1 MNIRRL
7 FAIAATTSCVAASS
21 LHADGFLLDQTA
33 RASGSADA
41 VVAQVND
48 PSAILFNPGALGL
61 LKKKKGVVLGITE
74 SELRPFQFQ
83 GLAPGAG
90 AGTTGE
96 QKTSLNTLPHAFLT
110 LPFGKRVVY
119 GLGAYNS
126 FRANTEWSNPDV
138 FSGRFLATRSQ
149 IESTDVTAA
158 AGLQVTPSFG
168 IGAGAI
174 YRTSKI
180 LLDRHIATVVSG
192 TSHDIATEAIKT
204 DSQSTTGWTAGMLLR
219 ASPSFAIGASYRSE
233 FTTTFKGAGKLTQVL
248 TGDSQLDQL
257 VAASFPFNTD
267 IAIQSQLSMPAQM
280 TGGLAFGSEPATFE
294 VDVTR
299 TNWKRMQQIV
309 FNFPN
314 NASLSTNY
322 PLNLKDTTDFRAGLK
337 YQFPTG
343 PIVRVGYAVE
353 KSPQPDETISPF
365 FAALG
370 RNTATLGFG
379 LDWLDLAVG
388 YSTFSK
394 RSVTTSLN
402 GFNGNYRG
410 NEWFFAMTA
419 TK

>member
-1 MNIRRL
+1 MHIRRL
-7 FAIAATTSCVAASS
+7 FAIAAATSCVAASS

-33 RASGSADA
+33 RASGAADA

-48 PSAILFNPGALGL
+48 PSAIFFNPGALAL
-61 LKKKKGVVLGITE
+61 MKKKKGVVLGITE

-96 QKTSLNTLPHAFLT
+96 QKNSRNSLPHAFLT

-126 FRANTEWSNPDV
+126 FRANTQWSTPDT
-138 FSGRFLATRSQ
+138 FSGRFLATQSQ
-149 IESTDVTAA
+149 IESTDVNAA
-158 AGLQVTPSFG
+158 AGVQVTPSFG

-180 LLDRHIATVVSG
+180 SLDRHIATVVSG
-192 TSHDIATEAIKT
+192 TQHDIASEAIKT

-219 ASPSFAIGASYRSE
+219 PSSSFAIGASYRSE
-233 FTTTFKGAGKLTQVL
+233 FTTTFKGAGRLTQVP
-248 TGDSQLDQL
+248 TGDTQLDQL

-267 IAIQSQLSMPAQM
+267 LAIQSQLSMPAQL
-280 TGGLAFGSEPATFE
+280 TGGFAFGSEAATFE
-294 VDVTR
+294 ADVTR

-314 NASLSTNY
+314 NPSLSSNY
-322 PLNLKDTTDFRAGLK
+322 ALNLKDTTDFRAGFK

-343 PIVRVGYAVE
+343 PIVRLGYSVE
-353 KSPQPDETISPF
+353 KSPQPNETISPF

-379 LDWLDLAVG
+379 MDWLDLAVG
-388 YSTFSK
+388 YTTFSK
-394 RSVTTSLN
+394 RSVTTSAY

-410 NEWFFAMTA
+410 NEIFFAMTA